1 MGIITS
7 PNVIGCEERQAHE
20 EPRALLLRL
29 RNLFQKGVY
38 SFHAFKSF
46 WSLEL
51 FKNFINVRNQ
61 QMWTI
66 SVKNKRPCHTVFKCN
81 FWTFPWYPNIDE
93 EPSFVQV
100 TSIRFPVSTSWNRT
114 QAPSFDSKPLS
125 ASLTFFFE
133 ASHMPVASW
142 YLTNPPGQSLKRLFS
157 VFRLFLREFFW
168 TDFLAMELFWW

>member
-1 MGIITS
+1 MHCFYW
-7 PNVIGCEERQAHE
+7 NC
-20 EPRALLLRL
+20 PR
-29 RNLFQKGVY
+29 LFCYNKTILG
-38 SFHAFKSF
+38 S
-46 WSLEL
+46 
-51 FKNFINVRNQ
+51 FINVINQ

-66 SVKNKRPCHTVFKCN
+66 SVKNKRPCHTVFKSN

-114 QAPSFDSKPLS
+114 QAPSFDCKPLS

-142 YLTNPPGQSLKRLFS
+142 YLTNPSGHSLERLLT
-157 VFRLFLREFFW
+157 VFRPLLRELFWTDLLAMEFFW
-168 TDFLAMELFWW
+168 WSFNFISPSKSISLFLFSAGVDRSNASTW